1 MVAKGKK
8 RGLGRGLDALLGG
21 NADDQP
27 NPEPSA
33 LQDLPIE
40 WLRPG
45 KYQPRKDFPEEALEE
60 LAQSIRHQGVM
71 QPIVVRPVAENRFE
85 IIAGE
90 RRWRAAQRASLETI
104 PAVIRDVDDEAALAM
119 SLIENVQREDLNAM
133 EEAQALQRLVSEFNL
148 THQQVADAV
157 GKSRTAIT
165 NYLRL
170 NNLAPRVMALVG
182 SGDIDFGHARAL
194 LSLADSEQEAAANQI
209 VDRQLNVRQ
218 AEELVRH
225 WGSKPPPPKPVSVDS
240 DTRKLQDRLSA
251 SFGQPVR
258 IQHSK
263 GKGKVVISY
272 SSLDEL
278 DGILAR
284 FGKLE

>member
-1 MVAKGKK
+1 M
-8 RGLGRGLDALLGG
+8 LGSIEQPASDPGALREI
-21 NADDQP
+21 P
-27 NPEPSA
+27 V
-33 LQDLPIE
+33 E
-40 WLRPG
+40 WIRPG
-45 KYQPRKDFPEEALEE
+45 RYQPRKDFPEEALEE
-60 LAQSIRHQGVM
+60 LAQSIRKQGVM
-71 QPIVVRPVAENRFE
+71 QPIVVRPIAEDRYE

-90 RRWRAAQRASLETI
+90 RRWRAAQRATLETI

-133 EEAQALQRLVSEFNL
+133 EEAQALQRLVTEFNL
-148 THQQVADAV
+148 THQQIADAV
-157 GKSRTAIT
+157 GKSRTAVT

-170 NNLAPRVMALVG
+170 NNLSPRVMALIG

-194 LSLADSEQEAAANQI
+194 LSLADTQQEAAADQI

-225 WGSKPPPPKPVSVDS
+225 WGRKPTPPQPAPVDT
-240 DTRKLQDRLSA
+240 DTRALQERLSE
-251 SFGQPVR
+251 SFGQPIR
-258 IQHSK
+258 IQHRK

-272 SSLDEL
+272 NSLDEL

-284 FGKLE
+284 FGALE